1 MTPLQR
7 VEVRAGAVRIRL
19 AEIAGIDL
27 TDETRAEL
35 ETLRTEYTDLE
46 RRMAALRI
54 ADVQPEATITDT
66 AEGRELR
73 SQVAFGDYL
82 GASLAR
88 TGVTGA
94 ALELNQECGLGA
106 DYFPLSFL
114 TRDADDDLESRAAV
128 NGDAAQ
134 SQASWIMRVFSDTAA
149 MRLGITMPSVAP
161 GISSYPVLGS
171 TAAPAQRG
179 RAESTTNATI
189 SAAISEIKPSRN
201 GVSAI
206 YSIEDNARLP
216 GFAEAIRQDLQMA
229 MTEKID
235 RTIFLGDSGANENV
249 ADITGL
255 NTATITE
262 VTLEQSEKVKGDEV
276 LKLLAGLVDGKYA
289 SSLADVNI
297 VASVGSNQLWL
308 GTIQNSAAS
317 NETVAQFLR
326 SNGVTWT
333 TRGDIDTN
341 TAAGDFGAF
350 VGLQRGITNT
360 AVAPVWSGGQLI
372 TDVYTGAKKG
382 EIGLTLSYLWGFA
395 IPRGANYKRLKYV
408 A

>member
-1 MTPLQR
+1 MTPFGKL
-7 VEVRAGAVRIRL
+7 EIRAGAVRIRL
-19 AEIAGIDL
+19 AEIAGVDL

-35 ETLRTEYTDLE
+35 ATLRTEYVDIET
-46 RRMAALRI
+46 RMAAIRI
-54 ADVQPEATITDT
+54 AGATQEPTITDT

-73 SQVAFGDYL
+73 AQVGFADYL

-94 ALELNQECGLGA
+94 ALEYNQELDLPA
-106 DYFPLSFL
+106 DYMPLEFL

-128 NGDAAQ
+128 DGDAGA
-134 SQASWIMRVFSDTAA
+134 SQASWINRVFSDTAA

-161 GISSYPVLGS
+161 GVAAYPVLGS
-171 TAAPAQRG
+171 TANPLQRG
-179 RAESTTNATI
+179 RAESTSNATI
-189 SAAISEIKPSRN
+189 TAAITEIKPTRN

-255 NTATITE
+255 RTAGITE
-262 VTLEQSEKVKGDEV
+262 VTLTQANKVKGDEI
-276 LKLLAGLVDGKYA
+276 LKLLAGLIDGKHAA
-289 SSLADVNI
+289 SLDDVNI

-308 GTIQNSAAS
+308 GTVQNSAAS
-317 NETVAQFLR
+317 NETVAQFMR

-341 TAAGDFGAF
+341 TANGDFGAF
-350 VGLQRGITNT
+350 VGLQRGIANT
-360 AVAPVWSGGQLI
+360 AVAAVWSGAQLI
-372 TDVYTGAKKG
+372 TDPYTGAKKG
-382 EIGLTLSYLWGFA
+382 EVGLTLSYLWGFK
-395 IPRGANYKRLKYV
+395 IVRTANYRRMKYIS
-408 A
+408 